1 MSASRSCHQIEHKPL
16 LLILQPFLLNNF
28 ERSAAKVNYG
38 INNIEARGT
47 HPRESVAGRAGRVL
61 VDRTVD
67 TLRRQCEA
75 SQRSRPREDRRI
87 DPQMGVDQPGASGRA
102 RRTDRR
108 ASEGGRGSSRSGA
121 LSPPAR
127 HCRASSCVRQTEG
140 FGEEHLLTYS
150 ALALA
155 FSADCRLT
163 IRGGG
168 NRQWTWHRC
177 RQREWARRPGASP
190 PMRMTASW
198 SGSERTYRIQ
208 VCGAKMRPN
217 GELPSDQYAARRTSD
232 TGASKKRPVSLSI
245 VPPRAQA
252 SRRCETQATLGG
264 KPPSS
269 ASVSVP

>member
-1 MSASRSCHQIEHKPL
+1 LSRWHASC
-16 LLILQPFLLNNF
+16 
-28 ERSAAKVNYG
+28 
-38 INNIEARGT
+38 
-47 HPRESVAGRAGRVL
+47 
-61 VDRTVD
+61 
-67 TLRRQCEA
+67 
-75 SQRSRPREDRRI
+75 
-87 DPQMGVDQPGASGRA
+87 
-102 RRTDRR
+102 
-108 ASEGGRGSSRSGA
+108 SSRSGA

-127 HCRASSCVRQTEG
+127 HWRASSCVRQAEG
-140 FGEEHLLTYS
+140 LGEEHLLTYS

-232 TGASKKRPVSLSI
+232 TGASKKGPLPVHRPSANLIAGDGTKNGLSRSEQKTVSTTQNNRLTGKAPYKSAANLHPLI
-245 VPPRAQA
+245 VSAA
-252 SRRCETQATLGG
+252 SRPGPHA
-264 KPPSS
+264 
-269 ASVSVP
+269 